1 MAWRLCVSR
10 ARRPELPFIFV
21 SGAIGEERAIES
33 LQQGAT
39 DYVLKQRLARLGP
52 AVRRALREAEDR
64 RARQH
69 AEETLTRSE
78 AYFRALS
85 ENTSDLIALIE
96 RSGAVQYMSPS
107 MRPLLGYE
115 DRECIG
121 KPWDA
126 YVPAA
131 DIKATMRF
139 FTTLCQSSGGQHRLE
154 FRVRRRDGVLRV
166 VEGVFS
172 NLLHDP
178 VLRGVVMNA
187 RDVTER
193 RLTEATLQETNAR
206 LEKTLALER
215 ELRSELHRLSVALR
229 RAQET
234 ERTRIARELHDGIA
248 QTLSGLLLH
257 VDFLHSVPGDSAVV
271 KPMLGDI
278 KEALAQAVTDIREVV
293 WALRPAILDDL
304 GLLEALRGL
313 MTKIGR
319 DSAMEIRLEVAEEMP
334 VLSSAVET
342 ALYRIA
348 QEALTNALHH
358 GRAACATVRV
368 TLDAGDLHLTVADTG
383 KGFDVTTGLSPA
395 ARSAHGTGENKRG
408 IGVWSMRARAEEVGG
423 TFALHSTPG
432 HGTTIH
438 VTVPAGAGE
447 KEGEVD

>member
-1 MAWRLCVSR
+1 LRLAR

-33 LQQGAT
+33 LQQGAI

-78 AYFRALS
+78 AYFRTLT
-85 ENTSDLIALIE
+85 ENTSDFIALIE
-96 RSGAVQYMSPS
+96 GSGVVQYMSPS
-107 MRPLLGYE
+107 IRALFGYE
-115 DRECIG
+115 DCECIG

-126 YVPAA
+126 YVSAA
-131 DIKATMRF
+131 DIEATTRF
-139 FTTLCQSSGGQHRLE
+139 FTSLCQSSGGRRRLE
-154 FRVRRRDGVLRV
+154 FRVRRRDGAFRV

-172 NLLHDP
+172 NLLDDP

-187 RDVTER
+187 RDVTDR
-193 RLTEATLQETNAR
+193 RLAEAALQETNQR
-206 LEKTLALER
+206 LEKTLAMER

-234 ERTRIARELHDGIA
+234 ERTRIARELHDGVA
-248 QTLSGLLLH
+248 QTLSGLVLH
-257 VDFLHSVPGDSAVV
+257 VDFLHAMPSDSPVV

-313 MTKIGR
+313 MTNLR
-319 DSAMEIRLEVAEEMP
+319 RNSAVEITLDLPEELP
-334 VLSSAVET
+334 VLSPTVET
-342 ALYRIA
+342 ALYRIV

-358 GRAACATVRV
+358 GQAACVTVRV
-368 TLDAGDLHLTVADTG
+368 ALDKGQVHLTVADTG
-383 KGFDVTTGLSPA
+383 KGFDAVPRASPPVVN
-395 ARSAHGTGENKRG
+395 ARGIAENKRG

-432 HGTTIH
+432 HGTTVH
-438 VTVPAGAGE
+438 VTVPARFEAQE
-447 KEGEVD
+447 WEGY